1 MADEPS
7 AAPASRILIV
17 EDDEDIASALC
28 RGLEREGYRPLHAPD
43 AATATR
49 LAAEGC
55 DAAIVDVML
64 GEERGE
70 ELVRRLRAGG
80 TDVPII
86 MLSALSGVE
95 DRANGLAAGADDY
108 VAKPF
113 EFAELV
119 ARLKVQERR
128 ARERASQV
136 RDTNRARLAVSYD
149 PKTREVSGGGRH
161 VALTEREGELFYFLL
176 ANAGQVVSRGEIFDA
191 LWLEE
196 GGSSENVVDVYI
208 GYLRRKL
215 APMSDFRA
223 EIRTVRG
230 RGFMLTETTDD

>member
-1 MADEPS
+1 MDER
-7 AAPASRILIV
+7 APVILIV
-17 EDDEDIASALC
+17 EDDEDIASALE
-28 RGLEREGYRPLHAPD
+28 RGLAREGYRALHASD
-43 AATATR
+43 VQQAAR
-49 LAAEGC
+49 LAFEGC

-64 GEERGE
+64 GGERGE
-70 ELVRRLRAGG
+70 ALVRRLRAAGLEI
-80 TDVPII
+80 PIV
-86 MLSALSGVE
+86 MLSALASVE

-128 ARERASQV
+128 ARERK
-136 RDTNRARLAVSYD
+136 RDTPAQAASRAGVAYD
-149 PKTREVSGGGRH
+149 PETREALGAKGGRT
-161 VALTEREGELFYFLL
+161 ALTEREGALFAFLL
-176 ANAGQVVSRGEIFDA
+176 AHAGRVVSRGEIFDA

-215 APMSDFRA
+215 APMSDFHA

-230 RGFMLTETTDD
+230 RGFMLTETADD